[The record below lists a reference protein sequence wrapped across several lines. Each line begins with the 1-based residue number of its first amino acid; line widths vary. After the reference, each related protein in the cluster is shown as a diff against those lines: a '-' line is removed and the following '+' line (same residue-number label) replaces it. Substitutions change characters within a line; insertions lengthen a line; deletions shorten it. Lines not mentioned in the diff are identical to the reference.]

1 VLREAESARAQS
13 LVLNQESRKYTGG
26 SVGAGLERKRS
37 LSERFHLDMPLLC
50 ALALVLAFGLMVLY
64 SATNQSIPE
73 VKRQIYFIG
82 IAFASMFTVAQFNVR
97 WLRQWA
103 PWMFLAG
110 VVLLGAVLVFGDVAN
125 GARRW
130 LDFPGLPRFQPSEVM
145 KILVPLTVASFL
157 SRGAIPPTFLK
168 LLLCLTIIG
177 VPVVLTAKQPD
188 LGTALLITVA
198 GVFVLLLAGI
208 RWKWVLLALTL
219 AVVAAPALWV
229 FYMDD
234 YQKNRIHTFLD
245 PEREPLGAGWNIIQS
260 KTAIGSGGIYG
271 KGWLNGVQSRLD
283 YLPEGQTDFIVAV
296 LAEEFGLVG
305 ILGLLT
311 LYVVIIGRALY
322 IAGVAQDLFSRLLAG
337 SLTLTF
343 FVYVFVN
350 IGMVSGLLPVVGVPL
365 PLVSLGGTSIIS
377 LMTGFGILMSIHTH
391 RTARIGYD

>member
-1 VLREAESARAQS
+1 VLTPEARKFTGS
-13 LVLNQESRKYTGG
+13 L
-26 SVGAGLERKRS
+26 GAGLERKRPW
-37 LSERFHLDMPLLC
+37 SERLHVDLPLLC
-50 ALALVLAFGLMVLY
+50 ALVILLGFGLMVLY
-64 SATNQSIPE
+64 SATNQNLPE
-73 VKRQIYFIG
+73 VRRQVSFIG
-82 IAFASMFTVAQFNVR
+82 VAFIAMFTVAQFDVR
-97 WLRQWA
+97 WLKLWA
-103 PWMFLAG
+103 PWMFLGG
-110 VVLLGAVLVFGDVAN
+110 VMLLGAVLLFGEVTN

-130 LDFPGLPRFQPSEVM
+130 IDLPGLPRFQPSEVM

-157 SRGAIPPTFLK
+157 SRRVIPPTFLQ
-168 LLLCLTIIG
+168 LLACLTIIG
-177 VPVVLTAKQPD
+177 VPVVLVAIQPD

-198 GVFVLLLAGI
+198 GMFVLLLAGL
-208 RWKWVLLALTL
+208 RWKWVFLALTL

-305 ILGLLT
+305 IMFLLT
-311 LYVVIIGRALY
+311 LYIVIIGRALY
-322 IAGVAQDLFSRLLAG
+322 IAGVAQNLFARLLAG

-377 LMTGFGILMSIHTH
+377 LMTGFGILMSVHTH
-391 RTARIGYD
+391 RTARIGY

>member
-1 VLREAESARAQS
+1 MLTPEARKFTGS
-13 LVLNQESRKYTGG
+13 L
-26 SVGAGLERKRS
+26 GAGLERKRPW
-37 LSERFHLDMPLLC
+37 SERLHVDLPLLC
-50 ALALVLAFGLMVLY
+50 ALVILLGFGLMVLY
-64 SATNQSIPE
+64 SATNQNLPE
-73 VKRQIYFIG
+73 VRRQVSFIG
-82 IAFASMFTVAQFNVR
+82 VAFIAMFTVAQFDVR
-97 WLRQWA
+97 WLKLWA
-103 PWMFLAG
+103 PWMFLGG
-110 VVLLGAVLVFGDVAN
+110 VMLLGAVLLFGEVTN

-130 LDFPGLPRFQPSEVM
+130 IDLPGLPRFQPSEVM

-157 SRGAIPPTFLK
+157 SRRVIPPTFLQ
-168 LLLCLTIIG
+168 LLACITIIG
-177 VPVVLTAKQPD
+177 VPVVLVAIQPD

-198 GVFVLLLAGI
+198 GMFVLLLAGL
-208 RWKWVLLALTL
+208 RWKWVFLALTL

-305 ILGLLT
+305 IMFLLT
-311 LYVVIIGRALY
+311 LYIVIIGRALY
-322 IAGVAQDLFSRLLAG
+322 IAGVAQDLFARLLAG

-377 LMTGFGILMSIHTH
+377 LMTGFGILMSVHTH
-391 RTARIGYD
+391 RTARIGY

>member
-1 VLREAESARAQS
+1 VLIQDT
-13 LVLNQESRKYTGG
+13 RKFSGG
-26 SVGAGLERKRS
+26 SLGAGLERKRS
-37 LSERFHLDMPLLC
+37 WSERLHIDMPLLC
-50 ALALVLAFGLMVLY
+50 ALVVVLAFGLMVLY
-64 SATNQSIPE
+64 SATNQNLLQ
-73 VKRQIYFIG
+73 VKQQATFIG
-82 IAFASMFTVAQFNVR
+82 IAFGMMFLVAQFNVR
-97 WLRQWA
+97 WLRLWA
-103 PWMFLAG
+103 PWMFLGG
-110 VVLLGAVLVFGDVAN
+110 VMLLGAVLVFGEVTN

-157 SRGAIPPTFLK
+157 ARGTIPPSFLK
-168 LLLCLTIIG
+168 LCLCLSIVG
-177 VPVVLTAKQPD
+177 VPVVLTARQPD
-188 LGTALLITVA
+188 LGTALLIAVA

-208 RWKWVLLALTL
+208 RWRWVLLVVTL
-219 AVVAAPALWV
+219 AVMTAPALWV

-296 LAEEFGLVG
+296 LAEEFGLAG
-305 ILGLLT
+305 ILFLLT

-377 LMTGFGILMSIHTH
+377 LMTGFGILMSIHMH

>member
-1 VLREAESARAQS
+1 MLTPEARKFTGS
-13 LVLNQESRKYTGG
+13 L
-26 SVGAGLERKRS
+26 GAGLERKRPW
-37 LSERFHLDMPLLC
+37 SERLHVDLSLLC
-50 ALALVLAFGLMVLY
+50 ALVILLGFGLMVLY
-64 SATNQSIPE
+64 SATNQNLPE
-73 VKRQIYFIG
+73 VRRQVSFIG
-82 IAFASMFTVAQFNVR
+82 VAFIAMFTVAQLDVR
-97 WLRQWA
+97 WLKLWA
-103 PWMFLAG
+103 PWMFLGG
-110 VVLLGAVLVFGDVAN
+110 VMLLGAVLLFGEVTN

-130 LDFPGLPRFQPSEVM
+130 IDLPGLPRFQPSEVM

-157 SRGAIPPTFLK
+157 SRRVIPPTFLQ
-168 LLLCLTIIG
+168 LLACITIIG
-177 VPVVLTAKQPD
+177 VPVVLVAIQPD

-198 GVFVLLLAGI
+198 GMFVLLLAGL
-208 RWKWVLLALTL
+208 RWKWVFLALTL

-305 ILGLLT
+305 IMFLLT
-311 LYVVIIGRALY
+311 LYIVIIGRALY
-322 IAGVAQDLFSRLLAG
+322 IAGVAQDLFARLLAG

-377 LMTGFGILMSIHTH
+377 LMTGFGILMSVHTH
-391 RTARIGYD
+391 RTARIGY

>member
-1 VLREAESARAQS
+1 MLTPEARKFTGS
-13 LVLNQESRKYTGG
+13 L
-26 SVGAGLERKRS
+26 GAGLERKRPW
-37 LSERFHLDMPLLC
+37 SERLHVDLPLLC
-50 ALALVLAFGLMVLY
+50 ALVILLGFGLMVLY
-64 SATNQSIPE
+64 SATNQNLPE
-73 VKRQIYFIG
+73 VRRQLSFIG
-82 IAFASMFTVAQFNVR
+82 VAFIAMFTVAQFDVR
-97 WLRQWA
+97 WLKLWA
-103 PWMFLAG
+103 PWMFLGG
-110 VVLLGAVLVFGDVAN
+110 VMLLGAVLLFGEVTN

-130 LDFPGLPRFQPSEVM
+130 IDLPGLPRFQPSEVM

-157 SRGAIPPTFLK
+157 SRRVIPPTFLQ
-168 LLLCLTIIG
+168 LLACLTIIG
-177 VPVVLTAKQPD
+177 VPVVLVAIQPD

-198 GVFVLLLAGI
+198 GMFVLLLAGL
-208 RWKWVLLALTL
+208 RWKWVFLALTL
-219 AVVAAPALWV
+219 AVVTAPALWV

-305 ILGLLT
+305 IMFLLT
-311 LYVVIIGRALY
+311 LYIVIIGRALY
-322 IAGVAQDLFSRLLAG
+322 IAGVAQNLFARLLAG

-377 LMTGFGILMSIHTH
+377 LMTGFGILMSVHTH
-391 RTARIGYD
+391 RTARNGY